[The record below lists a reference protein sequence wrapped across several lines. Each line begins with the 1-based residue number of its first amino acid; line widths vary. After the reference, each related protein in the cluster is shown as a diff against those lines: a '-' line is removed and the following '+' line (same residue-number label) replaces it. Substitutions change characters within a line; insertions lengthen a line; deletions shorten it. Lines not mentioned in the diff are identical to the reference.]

1 MGALK
6 IWVEETSTNRDERI
20 LAAPRKYS
28 SSHSDM
34 CKRTVDA
41 PILELLK
48 TPDEA
53 MRQICI
59 RRLIEVCCGPHAMN
73 ARGERASACVKRSTR
88 ARLTCSSFCNRSSAA
103 VAAAAAAAA
112 TVGVRAGQI
121 LTANV
126 YNALP
131 RARDSTCISIV
142 PPLRITDLYFVNNY
156 YIKNN
161 HPRCSPNT
169 NT

>member
-1 MGALK
+1 MEEFCNEPPLGLFMDTKRFNWSDSEVGALK

-34 CKRTVDA
+34 YKRTVDA

-73 ARGERASACVKRSTR
+73 ARGERASASVKRSTR
-88 ARLTCSSFCNRSSAA
+88 ARFTCSSFCNRNCCCSDRW
-103 VAAAAAAAA
+103 
-112 TVGVRAGQI
+112 RASGPNFNGQC
-121 LTANV
+121 LQCTS
-126 YNALP
+126 
-131 RARDSTCISIV
+131 RS
-142 PPLRITDLYFVNNY
+142 
-156 YIKNN
+156 
-161 HPRCSPNT
+161 
-169 NT
+169 